1 MPDVDKTGRFSY
13 KVSIGAK
20 DFEPGG
26 TSSCYSIS
34 SSYKA
39 NKIPYATVVFI
50 DGDAA
55 SADFT
60 LSSSTDIEPGTEVTI
75 SMGYNGVN
83 EKVFKGVIIKH
94 SIKLVGTKSYT
105 YIECKDPLVKM
116 TVAKKNRVFG
126 DGSAP
131 LTDNANFTTIFTEY
145 ALNSRLTLAGVPYIA
160 QNSITQFYS
169 TDWDFILN
177 RVEVNGKMIL
187 VQKPG
192 DAYGKIKIDN
202 PVSTGTAKATF
213 TFGKDLYDFEMESNA
228 LSQIKEAEASTWKD
242 DTQEVLKSAKATAST
257 FSQLENTGIT
267 AASLNI
273 ITSPT
278 TLSLFHGG
286 GLVKAEI
293 DGWSKAVL
301 EKAAH
306 SKVKGSF
313 KIKGD
318 YSLNLGDVVKLA
330 GVGTKFSGNIV
341 ITGVKQEF
349 SSSGWFTYINFGLDA
364 NWHAENFNINA
375 PPAAGLLPGVSGL
388 QVGKVLA
395 YVTDPAG
402 QHRVKIKL
410 PMFKTTEVFWARML
424 FDYAGTSRGNFF
436 WPEVDDEVLVG
447 FLNDDPRNPVILGS
461 MFSKATAPVVLPPT
475 AEVDTKA
482 IVTKSN
488 LRIEFN
494 DVDKVITIKTP
505 GDNSIKIDDKAKE
518 ICIKDQ
524 HGNTV
529 KMAKDALTLDSVG
542 ELKLTAA
549 KKITISSSTGDVMI
563 EGNNIKSTAKLK
575 FEVSGNGGLD
585 LKTSAIAEIKGSLVK
600 IN

>member
-1 MPDVDKTGRFSY
+1 MAEVDKTGRLSY
-13 KVSIGAK
+13 KVTIGSK
-20 DFEPGG
+20 DFEPGS
-26 TSSCYSIS
+26 TNSCYSIS
-34 SSYKA
+34 TLYKA
-39 NKIPYATVVFI
+39 NKIPHATIIFI
-50 DGDAA
+50 DGDPAA
-55 SADFT
+55 ADFT
-60 LSSSTDIEPGTEVTI
+60 LSSSKDIEPGTEVTI
-75 SMGYNGVN
+75 SMGYSGTN
-83 EKVFKGVIIKH
+83 EKVFKGVIVKH
-94 SIKLVGTKSYT
+94 SIKLSGTKSYT
-105 YIECKDPLVKM
+105 YLECKDPLVKM
-116 TVAKKNRVFG
+116 TIAKKNRVFG

-131 LTDNANFTTIFTEY
+131 LTDNANFMTVFTEY
-145 ALNSRLTLAGVPYIA
+145 ALNTRLTLKGVPYIA

-169 TDWDFILN
+169 SDWDFILN
-177 RVEVNGKMIL
+177 RAELNGKMIL

-192 DAYGKIKIDN
+192 NAYGNIIIDN
-202 PVSTGTAKATF
+202 PLSTETAKATF
-213 TFGKDLYDFEMESNA
+213 TFGKDLFDFEMESNA

-242 DTQEVLKSAKATAST
+242 DTQEVLKSTKATKST

-267 AASLNI
+267 AAALNV

-318 YSLNLGDVVKLA
+318 YALNLGDTITLA
-330 GVGTKFSGNIV
+330 GVGTKFSGNV
-341 ITGVKQEF
+341 VVTGIKQEL
-349 SSSGWFTYINFGLDA
+349 SSTGWFTYISFGLDSS
-364 NWHAENFNINA
+364 WHSENFNINA

-395 YVTDPAG
+395 YATDPAG
-402 QHRVKIKL
+402 QYRVKIKL

-424 FDYAGTSRGNFF
+424 FDYAGASRGIFF

-461 MFSKATAPVVLPPT
+461 MFSKATAPVIVPPT
-475 AEVDTKA
+475 DKADTKA

-488 LRIEFN
+488 LSIEFN

-505 GDNSIKIDDKAKE
+505 GDNSITFDDKKKE
-518 ICIKDQ
+518 ILLKDQ

-529 KMAKDALTLDSVG
+529 EMAKAGVTIDSAG
-542 ELKLTAA
+542 ELNLTAA
-549 KKITISSSTGDVMI
+549 KKITISSSSGDVNI
-563 EGNNIKSTAKLK
+563 EGKNIKSTAKMK
-575 FEVSGNGGLD
+575 FEVSGNGGIE

>member
-1 MPDVDKTGRFSY
+1 MPEVDKTGRLSY
-13 KVSIGAK
+13 KVTIGSK

-34 SSYKA
+34 TLYKA

-55 SADFT
+55 SANFT

-94 SIKLVGTKSYT
+94 SIKLIGTKSYA

-131 LTDNANFTTIFTEY
+131 LTDNANFTTVFTEY
-145 ALNSRLTLAGVPYIA
+145 ALNSRLTLLGVPYIA

-177 RVEVNGKMIL
+177 RVELNGKMIL

-192 DAYGKIKIDN
+192 DAYGNIKIAN
-202 PVSTGTAKATF
+202 PLSTETTKATF

-228 LSQIKEAEASTWKD
+228 LSQIKTAEASTWKD
-242 DTQEVLKSAKATAST
+242 DAQAALLSTKATTAT

-267 AASLNI
+267 TATLNS
-273 ITSPT
+273 ITSPA

-286 GLVKAEI
+286 AVVKAEI

-318 YSLNLGDVVKLA
+318 YSLNLGDVVTLA

-349 SSSGWFTYINFGLDA
+349 SASGWFTYLSFGLDP
-364 NWHAENFNINA
+364 NWHSENFNINA

-395 YVTDPAG
+395 YATDPAG

-410 PMFKTTEVFWARML
+410 PMFLTTEVFWARML

-461 MFSKATAPVVLPPT
+461 MFSKATAPVILPPT

-482 IVTKSN
+482 IVTKNN

-494 DVDKVITIKTP
+494 EIDKVITIKTP
-505 GDNSIKIDDKAKE
+505 GANSITIDDKKTE
-518 ICIKDQ
+518 ILLKDQ

-529 KMAKDALTLDSVG
+529 KMASDAITINSAG

-549 KKITISSSTGDVMI
+549 NKITIASTSGDVMI
-563 EGNNIKSTAKLK
+563 EGNNIKSKAKMK
-575 FEVSGNGGLD
+575 FEAAGNGGLD